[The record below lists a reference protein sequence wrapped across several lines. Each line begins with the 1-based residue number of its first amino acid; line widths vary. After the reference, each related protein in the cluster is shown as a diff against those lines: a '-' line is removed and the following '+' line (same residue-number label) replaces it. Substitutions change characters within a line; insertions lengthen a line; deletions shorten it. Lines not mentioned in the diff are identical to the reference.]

1 MGGNV
6 ELDQALAAAETEVP
20 ECVAVSYVDAT
31 TGALLGLR
39 ASDPVAHGGAALVA
53 ASTTEL
59 LRSPGLAAAE
69 AIFVR
74 GRDEGAPMSQVE
86 EMVVTSREHVHL
98 VIRLKTRRNRAVA
111 FVCRAS
117 VEVEVALGL
126 ARAAAAT
133 LEATTS
139 EPVAVGSTT

>member
-1 MGGNV
+1 M
-6 ELDQALAAAETEVP
+6 ELDQALAAAEAEVP
-20 ECVAVSYVDAT
+20 ECVAVSYVDAA

-53 ASTTEL
+53 ASTTEI

-69 AIFVR
+69 AIFLR
-74 GRDEGAPMSQVE
+74 GRAEGAPTAGVE
-86 EMVVTSREHVHL
+86 EIVVTSREHLHL

-117 VEVEVALGL
+117 VEVEVALGH
-126 ARAAAAT
+126 ARTAAAA
-133 LEATTS
+133 LEATTKD
-139 EPVAVGSTT
+139 PALPGSAT

>member
-6 ELDQALAAAETEVP
+6 ELDQALAAAEAEVP

-39 ASDPVAHGGAALVA
+39 ASDPIAQGGAALVA

-69 AIFVR
+69 AVFDR
-74 GRDEGAPMSQVE
+74 GRHEGAPTPHVDE
-86 EMVVTSREHVHL
+86 IVVTAREHVHL
-98 VIRLKTRRNRAVA
+98 VIRLKTRRNRAVV

-117 VEVEVALGL
+117 VEADVALGH
-126 ARAAAAT
+126 ARAAAAA
-133 LEATTS
+133 LEATTRDPF
-139 EPVAVGSTT
+139 ELGSTP

>member
-6 ELDQALAAAETEVP
+6 ELDQALAAAEAEVP

-39 ASDPVAHGGAALVA
+39 ASDPIAHGGAALVA

-59 LRSPGLAAAE
+59 LRSAALAAAE
-69 AIFVR
+69 SVFDR
-74 GRDEGAPMSQVE
+74 GRHERAPSPTE
-86 EMVVTSREHVHL
+86 EIVVTAREHVHL
-98 VIRLKTRRNRAVA
+98 VIRLKTRRNRAVV

-117 VEVEVALGL
+117 VEADVALGH
-126 ARAAAAT
+126 ARAAAAA
-133 LEATTS
+133 LEATTRDPF
-139 EPVAVGSTT
+139 ERGSTT